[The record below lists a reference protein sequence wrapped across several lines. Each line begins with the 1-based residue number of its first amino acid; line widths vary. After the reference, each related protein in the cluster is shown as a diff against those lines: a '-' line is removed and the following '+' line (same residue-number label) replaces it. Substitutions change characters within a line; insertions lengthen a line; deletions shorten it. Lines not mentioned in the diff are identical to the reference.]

1 MFVYICIFIIWS
13 MTNNIIL
20 FYISSDKFTSF
31 WIIEFII
38 DQVISEMQLHVV
50 IINEAKFSMIAN
62 HTPYMF

>member
-1 MFVYICIFIIWS
+1 MFVYIPVCIFIIWS
-13 MTNNIIL
+13 MTYNIIL

-31 WIIEFII
+31 WIFEFII
-38 DQVISEMQLHVV
+38 VISEMQLV

>member
-13 MTNNIIL
+13 MTYNIIL

-31 WIIEFII
+31 WIFEFII
-38 DQVISEMQLHVV
+38 DQVISEMQLV
-50 IINEAKFSMIAN
+50 IINEAKFSMIATGN

>member
-13 MTNNIIL
+13 MTYNIIL

-31 WIIEFII
+31 WIFEFII
-38 DQVISEMQLHVV
+38 DQVISEMQLV
-50 IINEAKFSMIAN
+50 IINEAKFLMIAN

>member
-31 WIIEFII
+31 WIFEFII
-38 DQVISEMQLHVV
+38 DQVISEMQLV

-62 HTPYMF
+62 HTNYMF

>member
-13 MTNNIIL
+13 MTYNIIL
-20 FYISSDKFTSF
+20 FCISSDKFTSF
-31 WIIEFII
+31 WIFEFII
-38 DQVISEMQLHVV
+38 DQVISEMQLV

>member
-13 MTNNIIL
+13 MTYNIIL
-20 FYISSDKFTSF
+20 FYISRDKFTSF
-31 WIIEFII
+31 WIFEFII
-38 DQVISEMQLHVV
+38 DQVIHVSEMQLV